1 MVSTYSVYPFCEA
14 CISPVKPYLSG
25 TSIGTSLE
33 KKYKNDHLFSYYD
46 HEIGNRKLKTISSQ
60 SPQTLHK
67 KPILIAVV
75 LIN

>member
-46 HEIGNRKLKTISSQ
+46 HEIGNRKLK
-60 SPQTLHK
+60 
-67 KPILIAVV
+67 
-75 LIN
+75 NY